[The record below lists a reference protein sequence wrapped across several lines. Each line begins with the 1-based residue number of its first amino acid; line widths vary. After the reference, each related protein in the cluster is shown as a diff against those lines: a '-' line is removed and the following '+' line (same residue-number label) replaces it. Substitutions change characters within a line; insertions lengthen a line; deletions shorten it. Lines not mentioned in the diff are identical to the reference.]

1 MKTRYLVL
9 ALCVAVLCLCSYS
22 GAQSGK
28 TVRVLITSSRAN
40 GSARPETIDTFL
52 KRCPEVT
59 VTSERER
66 ADYTMVHDDTGAGMG
81 RNPQKIAVFNKAGDV
96 IHSSSAKTVK
106 GAVDAACRAI
116 REDVKK
122 H

>member
-1 MKTRYLVL
+1 MRNQYLIL
-9 ALCVAVLCLCSYS
+9 AFCVAVFFTCSYS
-22 GAQSGK
+22 QAQSGEK
-28 TVRVLITSSRAN
+28 LRVLITSSRAN

-59 VTSERER
+59 VKSEKET
-66 ADYTMVHDDTGAGMG
+66 ADYTVVHDNTGAGIG

-106 GAVDAACRAI
+106 GAVDA
-116 REDVKK
+116 
-122 H
+122 